1 MRLWLCTGSRRDP
14 SGLQTAGGSDLR
26 SNYIMNVGI
35 NGIEEA
41 DLVLVV
47 GANPRFEASLVNTR
61 LRKAWVQNELDV
73 AMVGEK
79 VDLTYDYDHLGKETR
94 D

>member
-1 MRLWLCTGSRRDP
+1 
-14 SGLQTAGGSDLR
+14 
-26 SNYIMNVGI
+26 MNVGI

-41 DLVLVV
+41 DLVLIV

-79 VDLTYDYDHLGKETR
+79 VDLTFDYDHLGEWLKQLLL
-94 D
+94 